1 MTDNLNRRVWRFG
14 ADIDTDQIIPGRYSP
29 YMTSEEDLAQYA
41 FIERRPA
48 FASEVRPGDLIV
60 AGKNFGCGSSREYAP
75 RALKKCGI
83 AAIIAP
89 SFARIFFRNAINL
102 GIPLF
107 EAELTA
113 EIADGERV
121 DLDLEAA
128 RLITADGPIDLPQP
142 PAFVRQIQRE
152 GGIVPFYQRYRRF
165 PGEAPDAPAG
175 APHG

>member
-1 MTDNLNRRVWRFG
+1 VSRAWLFG
-14 ADIDTDQIIPGRYSP
+14 EDIDTDQIIPGRYSP

-41 FIERRPA
+41 FIERRPD
-48 FASEVRPGDLIV
+48 FAPNVRPGDVII

-107 EAELTA
+107 ELDLTA
-113 EIADGERV
+113 RVADGEEV
-121 DLDLEAA
+121 TL
-128 RLITADGPIDLPQP
+128 DLPQSVLHAAEGVIALPSP
-142 PAFVRQIQRE
+142 PAFVQDIQRE
-152 GGIVPFYQRYRRF
+152 GGIVAYYQRNARF
-165 PGEAPDAPAG
+165 PGE
-175 APHG
+175 